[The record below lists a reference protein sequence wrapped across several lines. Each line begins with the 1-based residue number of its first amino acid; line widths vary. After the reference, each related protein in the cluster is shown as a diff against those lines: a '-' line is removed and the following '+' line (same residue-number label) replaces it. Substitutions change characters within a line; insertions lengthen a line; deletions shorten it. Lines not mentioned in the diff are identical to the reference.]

1 LAFYYYCKESNDE
14 WSNVKLKMLNDMKL
28 LDSLKTYDVAKAN
41 KGQKDRCSALYKALK
56 KEYNAEGE
64 EL

>member
-41 KGQKDRCSALYKALK
+41 KA
-56 KEYNAEGE
+56 
-64 EL
+64 